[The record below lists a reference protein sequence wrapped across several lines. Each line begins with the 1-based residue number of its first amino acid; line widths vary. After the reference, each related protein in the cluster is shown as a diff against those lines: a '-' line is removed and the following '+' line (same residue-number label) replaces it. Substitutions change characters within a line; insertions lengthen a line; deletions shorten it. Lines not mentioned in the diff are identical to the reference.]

1 MHGTQ
6 ATGGSPGGHAS
17 KQDGCDGRAGRGV
30 HSRLQETEKETE
42 REQAIGKER
51 ERDRDICEARE
62 REGYRERQ
70 ESKKESELGAPV

>member
-6 ATGGSPGGHAS
+6 ATGGSPEGHAS

-30 HSRLQETEKETE
+30 HSKLQETEKATE

-51 ERDRDICEARE
+51 ERERDRDMKLE
-62 REGYRERQ
+62 
-70 ESKKESELGAPV
+70 KEKVKRRASLVHLSDGV